1 MAASIEIAI
10 SQAVKEQ
17 VDKVLE
23 NPEFKTEIHQ
33 MFAEKCD
40 PYVPYITGALA
51 GNISVGSDGI
61 TYKQPYAEYVY
72 DSANVQNTTY
82 HPLASS
88 RWDADSSSLLNFE
101 TSANA
106 FSLSSVTSLIRRTT

>member
-72 DSANVQNTTY
+72 DSANVHNTTY

-88 RWDADSSSLLNFE
+88 RWDEVAV
-101 TSANA
+101 ANHRDEIGQEVVEA
-106 FSLSSVTSLIRRTT
+106 IERWIKTKR